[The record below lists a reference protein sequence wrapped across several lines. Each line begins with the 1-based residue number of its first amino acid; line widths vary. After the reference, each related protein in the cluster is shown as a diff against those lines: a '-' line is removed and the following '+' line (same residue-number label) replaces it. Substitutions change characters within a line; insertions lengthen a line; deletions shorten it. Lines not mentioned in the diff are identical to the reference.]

1 MENKLHQNEVVEDLC
16 LDGLKIIQNAGL
28 YRFTSDA
35 VILANFVRAKRT
47 DALLDIGTGS
57 GIVAI
62 LAAHKNNLSDAIGVE
77 IQPQMADMA
86 RRSVAL
92 NKMEDRIKI
101 VNADIKD
108 FHKLCSKVF
117 DVITCNPPYK
127 KAQAGKV
134 NDCESKSI
142 ARHEVA
148 LDLPALCKAAN
159 RLLKFGGKFYVCMD
173 AVRAAELLFELKN
186 AGLEPKKMFFTQSSP
201 QSEGKIL
208 FVQAQKGAKAG
219 IRVLPALIT
228 NDLDGSYLET
238 VKKMRF

>member
-1 MENKLHQNEVVEDLC
+1 MKNNLKQNEVVEDLC
-16 LDGLKIIQNAGL
+16 LDGLAIIQNTGL

-35 VILANFVRAKRT
+35 VILANFVRAKHS

-62 LAAHKNNLSDAIGVE
+62 LASHKNNLSNVIGVE
-77 IQPQMADMA
+77 IQPEMANMA
-86 RRSVAL
+86 RRSVAM
-92 NKMEDRIKI
+92 NNMQDRIKI
-101 VNADIKD
+101 VNADIRD
-108 FHKLCSKVF
+108 FHKVCHKVF

-134 NDCESKSI
+134 NDCQSKRL

-148 LDLPALCKAAN
+148 LDLPTLCKVASGH
-159 RLLKFGGKFYVCMD
+159 LKFGGKFFVCMD
-173 AVRAAELLFELKN
+173 AVRSAELLYELKN

-201 QSEGKIL
+201 ESEGKIL

-219 IRVLPALIT
+219 IRVLPTLIT
-228 NDLDGSYLET
+228 NDKDGAYLET

>member
-1 MENKLHQNEVVEDLC
+1 MENRLLPNEVVEDLC
-16 LDGLKIIQNAGL
+16 LDGLGIIQNTGL

-62 LAAHKNNLSDAIGVE
+62 LATHKNNLSNVIGVE
-77 IQPQMADMA
+77 IQPEMADMA

-92 NKMEDRIKI
+92 NQMQDRIKI
-101 VNADIKD
+101 MNADVRD
-108 FHKLCSKVF
+108 FYKICPKVF
-117 DVITCNPPYK
+117 DIITCNPPYK

-134 NDCESKSI
+134 NVCESKRL
-142 ARHEVA
+142 ARHEVT
-148 LDLPALCKAAN
+148 LDLPTLCKVAS
-159 RLLKFGGKFYVCMD
+159 RHLKFGGKFFVCMD
-173 AVRAAELLFELKN
+173 AVRSAELLCELKN
-186 AGLEPKKMFFTQSSP
+186 AGLEPKKMFFTQSSAE
-201 QSEGKIL
+201 SEGKIL

-219 IRVLPALIT
+219 IRVLPTLIT
-228 NDLDGSYLET
+228 NDLDGTYLET